1 MVKNVTS
8 AAAFPAAT
16 GVYIS
21 PESRTTDIQSEGL
34 LCISVVNN
42 HQEFTM
48 DDAEDL

>member
-21 PESRTTDIQSEGL
+21 PESRTMDFQSEGL
-34 LCISVVNN
+34 LCISVVNE
-42 HQEFTM
+42 HQEFKF
-48 DDAEDL
+48 DGVEDL

>member
-1 MVKNVTS
+1 MVKNVS

-16 GVYIS
+16 GDYVS
-21 PESRTTDIQSEGL
+21 PESRTMDIQSEGL

-48 DDAEDL
+48 DEVDDLQ